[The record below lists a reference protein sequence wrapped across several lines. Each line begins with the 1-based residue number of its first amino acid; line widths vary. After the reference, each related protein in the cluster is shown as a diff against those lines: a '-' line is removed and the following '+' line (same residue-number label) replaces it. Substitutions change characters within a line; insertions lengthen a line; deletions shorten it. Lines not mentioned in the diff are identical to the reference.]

1 MKSFS
6 GKVAAI
12 TGAGSGM
19 GRALALALARDGCHL
34 ALADCNEATLAQTA
48 QLARTAALRTVGELR
63 ITTRVLDVAERTA
76 MFDWAADTAAQHR
89 HVNLVFNNAGVAL
102 SSTIEGMDY
111 ADLEWIV
118 GINFWGVVH
127 GTKAFL
133 PYLKAAGEGHIVN
146 TSSVFGLFAQPGMS
160 GYNATKFAVR
170 GFTEALRQELD
181 LMRCGVSATCVHPGG
196 IRTAIAQASRIA
208 PNMIGFMVD
217 SEQQG
222 KDDFEKFFITSADDA
237 ACTIL
242 DGVRNNRR
250 RVLIGRDARA
260 ADWLAR
266 ALPAA
271 YQALVV
277 LQSRR
282 MRRIAQERARAR
294 AAQPPDAR
302 APQQRAAGKRAQP

>member
-1 MKSFS
+1 MKNFTDR
-6 GKVAAI
+6 VAAI

-19 GRALALALARDGCHL
+19 GRSLAIQLAREGCHL
-34 ALADCNEATLAQTA
+34 ALADRNAASLAETAKLAQ
-48 QLARTAALRTVGELR
+48 AAAPQTVGAPLR
-63 ITTRVLDVAERTA
+63 ISTRVLDVADKTA
-76 MFDWAADTAAQHR
+76 MFDWAADTAAQHNR
-89 HVNLVFNNAGVAL
+89 VNLVFNNAGVAL

-133 PYLKAAGEGHIVN
+133 PYLKASGAGHIVN
-146 TSSVFGLFAQPGMS
+146 TSSVFGLFSQPGMS

-181 LMRCGVSATCVHPGG
+181 LMKCGVSATCVHPGG
-196 IRTAIAQASRIA
+196 IRTSIAQSSRIA
-208 PNMIGFMVD
+208 SNMVGFMLEN
-217 SEQQG
+217 EQQG
-222 KDDFEKFFITSADDA
+222 KDDFEKFFITTADEA
-237 ACTIL
+237 ARVIL
-242 DGVRNNRR
+242 DGVRKNRR

-266 ALPAA
+266 TLPAA

-277 LQSRR
+277 MQTRR
-282 MRRIAQERARAR
+282 MKRIADKRTRR
-294 AAQPPDAR
+294 AAQVNGRR
-302 APQQRAAGKRAQP
+302 A